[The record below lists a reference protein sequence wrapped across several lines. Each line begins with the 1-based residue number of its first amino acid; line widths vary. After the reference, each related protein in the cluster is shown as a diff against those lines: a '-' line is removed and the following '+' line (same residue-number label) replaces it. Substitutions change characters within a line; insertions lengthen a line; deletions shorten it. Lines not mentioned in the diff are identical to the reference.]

1 MEEKII
7 IETIP
12 ALPVIQSIKQNFVFN
27 YFCITIILVIAFYFI
42 LFVLDT
48 INNKWFKYAKE
59 KFDEAKKADDDYNK
73 KHTGAN
79 TTENVDNLK
88 GTSYLF
94 FKSDE
99 YLDFKDKFV
108 DECGDF
114 LPFLFQ
120 RKLYYRPL
128 LHFIS
133 GFLLVGA
140 TGYAVSLIVNNRI
153 IEAKTI
159 FTILITLGTFY
170 VFIKG
175 VDKGYK
181 DDNCIVQ
188 NGWRTKSIFKIIDNK
203 SWKGKNKY
211 QVAEKFLEKI
221 KTESTERHKESY
233 DYLKWWL
240 PQIITWLGSIYFI
253 WFGGKW

>member
-12 ALPVIQSIKQNFVFN
+12 ALPAIQSIKQSFVFN
-27 YFCITIILVIAFYFI
+27 YFLITIISVIAFYFI
-42 LFVLDT
+42 LFLLDT
-48 INNKWFKYAKE
+48 VNTKWFRSAKE

-73 KHTGAN
+73 EHPRAN

-88 GTSYLF
+88 ETAYLI

-99 YLDFKDKFV
+99 YLDFKDRFV

-114 LPFLFQ
+114 LPFLR
-120 RKLYYRPL
+120 RKLYYRVL
-128 LHFIS
+128 LHRIS
-133 GFLLVGA
+133 GLGLICA
-140 TGYAVSLIVNNRI
+140 TGYAVFLIINNRI

-159 FTILITLGTFY
+159 FTILITLGIFY
-170 VFIKG
+170 VFMKG

-188 NGWRTKSIFKIIDNK
+188 NGWKTESIFKILDNK

-211 QVAEKFLEKI
+211 QVGEKFLEKI
-221 KTESTERHKESY
+221 KTESIERHKESY
-233 DYLKWWL
+233 DFLKWWL
-240 PQIITWLGSIYFI
+240 PQIIAWLGSIYFI